1 MLRVVVIVVPTALF
15 MLFIEPPIA
24 PPTAPPTAGTTGGI
38 LTVETGTA
46 NGLTSDITFYT
57 FF

>member
-15 MLFIEPPIA
+15 MLFIEPPI
-24 PPTAPPTAGTTGGI
+24 APPTAGTTGGI